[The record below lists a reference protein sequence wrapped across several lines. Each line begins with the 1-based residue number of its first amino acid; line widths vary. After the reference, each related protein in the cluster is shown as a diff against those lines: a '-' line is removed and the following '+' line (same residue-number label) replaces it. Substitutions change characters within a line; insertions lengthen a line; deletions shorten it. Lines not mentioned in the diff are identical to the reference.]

1 MFFYRCM
8 RFFFAPITFI
18 YPTKVVNKENFN
30 KVEGAVCICNHYA
43 VPDTLI
49 PAVKLYKKE
58 LHVLAKAE
66 AFKSKIG
73 GWFLRKVGAIP
84 VHRGEADLTAFKEV
98 LKVLKANKKLALY
111 PEGTRNKKGTEDM
124 GDFKQGAA
132 RFAIKAKV
140 PILPMMYYKM
150 HKAFSR
156 NYLYIGE
163 PIYLDEFYGTKDA
176 EDYEKATQIVWEAM
190 LKLRKD
196 LNAYV
201 EEHNPRLAKKHKK
214 QLEKQAEKENAALK
228 S

>member
-1 MFFYRCM
+1 MFFYRLM
-8 RFFFAPITFI
+8 RFFFGPITFI
-18 YPTKVVNKENFN
+18 YPTKIVNKENFN

-66 AFKSKIG
+66 AFQSKIG
-73 GWFLRKVGAIP
+73 NWFLRKVGAIP
-84 VHRGEADLTAFKEV
+84 VHRGEADIAAFKEV
-98 LKVLKANKKLALY
+98 LKVLKGNKKLAIY

-150 HKAFSR
+150 HKPFSR
-156 NYLYIGE
+156 NYLYIGK
-163 PIYLDEFYGTKDA
+163 PVYLDEFYGTKDSS
-176 EDYEKATQIVWEAM
+176 DYEKATEIVWQAM
-190 LKLRKD
+190 LQLRKD
-196 LNAYV
+196 LNEYV
-201 EEHNPRLAKKHKK
+201 EKVNPKLAKKHKK
-214 QLEKQAEKENAALK
+214 ELEKIKSKEIND
-228 S
+228 